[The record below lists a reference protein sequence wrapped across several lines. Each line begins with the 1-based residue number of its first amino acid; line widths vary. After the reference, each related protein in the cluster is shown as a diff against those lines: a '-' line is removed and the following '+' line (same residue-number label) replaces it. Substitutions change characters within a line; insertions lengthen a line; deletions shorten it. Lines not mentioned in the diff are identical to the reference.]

1 MHEPTKPSSDE
12 AHSTIIA
19 TTKSTWLSTAELHNH
34 CCRFIV
40 TGFGPFCNVP
50 YNPTSV
56 LIHRLR
62 NEKGLSA
69 TECTTNL
76 SATAAAAA
84 ATTDRYTTTNSSSS
98 SAAPIIEETHIL
110 ETSAEFVR
118 AWFDDLHERLMSSI
132 SSNTVGA
139 TTNSNTNS
147 EKEDTETTTITFS
160 EEMNASNSAATDAVA
175 CTTTVLLHL
184 GVDYNSSQFKLEQCA
199 YNDAT
204 FRVPD
209 ERGYQPHCECIILDG
224 NIENKCSEV
233 DASSSAHRY
242 PSWGKCLRTTLDLQS
257 LRDELQ
263 QCTNEHVT
271 ISTDPGRFV
280 CNYTYYLS
288 LDRCHSM
295 NSERN
300 SISDDNNQREMGEGG
315 WANNETLAYHALFL
329 HVPPFEAISEDIQLN
344 FIHQVMKHI
353 GGRIREKS
361 TSNG

>member
-1 MHEPTKPSSDE
+1 MHVPTKPSSDE

-19 TTKSTWLSTAELHNH
+19 TTKSTSLSTIELNNH

-62 NEKGLSA
+62 NEKGLGA
-69 TECTTNL
+69 TECNTNL
-76 SATAAAAA
+76 NANANATT
-84 ATTDRYTTTNSSSS
+84 TTDRYTTANRDSSSTVS
-98 SAAPIIEETHIL
+98 IVEETHIL

-118 AWFDDLHERLMSSI
+118 AWFDDVHERLMLSI
-132 SSNTVGA
+132 FSTTSGA
-139 TTNSNTNS
+139 TTNNTS
-147 EKEDTETTTITFS
+147 EKEDADTTTIK
-160 EEMNASNSAATDAVA
+160 EINASNSAASDAVA
-175 CTTTVLLHL
+175 STTTVLLHL

-209 ERGYQPHCECIILDG
+209 ERGYQPHCECIILDD
-224 NIENKCSEV
+224 NIENECSEAE
-233 DASSSAHRY
+233 ASSSAHRH

-288 LDRCHSM
+288 LDGCHSM

-315 WANNETLAYHALFL
+315 WANNEKLAYHALFL

-353 GGRIREKS
+353 GGRICEKN
-361 TSNG
+361 TFNG